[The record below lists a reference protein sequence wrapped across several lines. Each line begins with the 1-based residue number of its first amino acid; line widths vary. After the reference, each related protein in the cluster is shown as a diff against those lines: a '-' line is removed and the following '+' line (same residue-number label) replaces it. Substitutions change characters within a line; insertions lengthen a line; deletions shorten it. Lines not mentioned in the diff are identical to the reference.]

1 MTISEGFKSDNI
13 KQRFEAFGYN
23 PWKQLS
29 RVAVK

>member
-23 PWKQLS
+23 PRKQFS
-29 RVAVK
+29 RAVK